1 MASASLQRK
10 RWDRWAGV
18 FALAIGMVVA
28 AYGCVEVDLNVET
41 STERPS
47 VVNSEEMSSST
58 RTTNSNLIQL
68 ELRPTSSLVEKQR
81 RRRIR
86 ERQRRLAG
94 RIADTN
100 ISSEIAEE
108 EEKQEDLPAQWF
120 HPYSRAVYATLH
132 PPDVYN
138 DNDGDDD
145 NDEKATLAEHHYH
158 DFVKYRHLSRFER
171 HFRESLGLNLHP
183 HWTGNYSDPTNN
195 FIELHDPT
203 VLLKEILGDA
213 ERTTTTTAITRTSSE
228 NRTVDPQRRPL
239 RHDRR
244 HRELLE
250 SLIGGKFDQYQGVPL
265 SQGYGTHY
273 VHLWVGSPV
282 PQRQSVIVD
291 TGSHF
296 TGFPVAR
303 ECKNCGEGH
312 HTDPHF
318 DPTRSETFRT
328 LRCPTECLE
337 TYECESTSTTDTT
350 SSGIA
355 STTLNDLYNKNNNYP
370 RCTFSQAYTEGSSW
384 TAYQARDI
392 VYCGGGADLIE
403 AVDPLDIKYS
413 LSFVFGCLKA
423 NTGLFVTQLADGIM
437 GMSAHELTLPKQL
450 YNERKIEYNMFAMCF
465 RKELGTSKKGVT
477 AGSMTLGGVSSAL
490 DTSPMVYARNIRPYG
505 WYTVYVENIFLATNG
520 GTKFLF
526 DDASKSISSILE
538 ENAIVPLLGFD
549 SSMVNRDRGVIV
561 DSGTTDTYLCSS
573 IRQEFARV
581 WKEATGMEYSNS
593 AAYLT
598 QSQLKKLPTL
608 LVQLQASGTVAGI
621 SPHSNTTATGV
632 GNKPVLG
639 QVGYL
644 DPDHRSDVL
653 LSIPA
658 TSYMEYSP
666 TFKVYTSR
674 LFFTESRGGVIGA
687 NSMQGH
693 NVLFDWQHGRIGFA
707 QSSCSYDLIAGKND
721 NHGDFGGSGGVGSFV
736 AATSSNKYPCVFLD
750 QGRLPILTQT
760 CLHSVSNNPSSMAI
774 CMATESPTN
783 VEVEGLEIWTLR
795 IEDPGSD
802 PSGCEAAILEWSD
815 SIDTHNQID
824 PSTTS
829 CTLDGLC
836 QEYRP
841 CHVPCLTAIDYH
853 RYHQER
859 SNGQNGHASANVKS
873 DASSAPLDEAV
884 TIPHAVVNRTAVVD
898 GREEDPS
905 GVANP
910 CKDWMWTACDHSCH
924 QSRISSAG
932 MVTHV
937 NGRYCVELERKSRS
951 CHVQACGRSDPC
963 IVPFLVHAIFVL
975 EGRGVESGTG
985 GSRES
990 PIEPLAYW
998 TPQVEEDFRRSLV
1011 LAAHHPDVYEFDD
1024 DGNNRGT
1031 LLFEEGDVDILVARP
1046 WYGDQDETGEES
1058 DGENETSR
1066 SNQNKDYDG
1075 GKESLGIQLILQIS
1089 ISNPKAISKQLGGRG
1104 RILLQEVG
1112 VVWSNFTRIFRRS
1125 RATSVCNP
1133 FDLYPL
1139 AKTANLVADEILTN
1153 PRFLSLL
1160 VTENRNNLDDDD
1172 DDDET
1177 HRLLRDRFKKGLKG
1191 FRSARLISS
1200 WTIGTQ
1206 IYDDSVNYLGPLA
1219 STPLFPIIKLLH
1231 EAFFF
1236 ILALWVCKLLVC
1248 LSKSI
1253 RLCRVCGIRLKKK
1266 WYPNQDDPDNN
1277 EDFEMSLLLPSP
1289 SFSTNGG
1296 GVGAS
1301 SEVELA
1307 ATYLGSKATKRT
1319 NSTTATLSDG
1329 AA

>member
-1 MASASLQRK
+1 MTRTSASLQR
-10 RWDRWAGV
+10 RRGNRRVGV

-28 AYGCVEVDLNVET
+28 AAYGCVQVDLNVKASTNAEET
-41 STERPS
+41 T
-47 VVNSEEMSSST
+47 SST
-58 RTTNSNLIQL
+58 RTTTNSNLIQL

-86 ERQRRLAG
+86 ERQRRLDDG
-94 RIADTN
+94 TTDTN
-100 ISSEIAEE
+100 ISLEIAEVE
-108 EEKQEDLPAQWF
+108 ENQEDLPAQWF

-132 PPDVYN
+132 PPDYADGS
-138 DNDGDDD
+138 DND
-145 NDEKATLAEHHYH
+145 NDEKATLAEHHYN
-158 DFVKYRHLSRFER
+158 DFVKYRHMSRFER
-171 HFRESLGLNLHP
+171 HFRESLRLNLHP
-183 HWTGNYSDPTNN
+183 HWTGNYSDPTGN
-195 FIELHDPT
+195 FIEFHDSK

-213 ERTTTTTAITRTSSE
+213 DRTTTIARTSSE
-228 NRTVDPQRRPL
+228 NRTIDAQQQRD
-239 RHDRR
+239 DRR

-250 SLIGGKFDQYQGVPL
+250 SLVGGKFDRYQGVPL

-318 DPTRSETFRT
+318 DPTLSETFRA
-328 LRCPTECLE
+328 LRCPAECLE
-337 TYECESTSTTDTT
+337 TFECESATATT
-350 SSGIA
+350 SSGID
-355 STTLNDLYNKNNNYP
+355 STTSNHLYNKNNNHP

-505 WYTVYVENIFLATNG
+505 WYTVFIENIFLATDG
-520 GTKFLF
+520 GTEFLF
-526 DDASKSISSILE
+526 DDAKKSITSILE
-538 ENAIVPLLGFD
+538 ENAIVPLFDFD
-549 SSMVNRDRGVIV
+549 SSMFNRDRGVIV
-561 DSGTTDTYLCSS
+561 DSGTTDTYLSS
-573 IRQEFARV
+573 SVRQEFARA
-581 WKEATGMEYSNS
+581 WKKATGMEYSNF
-593 AAYLT
+593 AIYLT

-608 LVQLQASGTVAGI
+608 LVQLQASGTVAEMA
-621 SPHSNTTATGV
+621 PHSNSTVTSV
-632 GNKPVLG
+632 GSKPVLG
-639 QVGYL
+639 HVGYL

-666 TFKVYTSR
+666 TLKLYTSR

-707 QSSCSYDLIAGKND
+707 HSSCSYDLIAGKND
-721 NHGDFGGSGGVGSFV
+721 NHGDFGGSGRGGSSVG
-736 AATSSNKYPCVFLD
+736 ATSSAEDPCVFLD
-750 QGRLPILTQT
+750 HGRLPILSQT
-760 CLHSVSNNPSSMAI
+760 CVQSVSNNPSSVAI

-795 IEDPGSD
+795 VENPGSD
-802 PSGCEAAILEWSD
+802 PSGCEAAILDWSD

-824 PSTTS
+824 SSTTS
-829 CTLDGLC
+829 CTPDGLC
-836 QEYRP
+836 HEYRP
-841 CHVPCLTAIDYH
+841 CHVPCLTVIDYH
-853 RYHQER
+853 QYHQEW
-859 SNGQNGHASANVKS
+859 SNGQHGHVGANAKVK
-873 DASSAPLDEAV
+873 ASSAPLDEAV
-884 TIPHAVVNRTAVVD
+884 TIPHPVVNRTTTVD
-898 GREEDPS
+898 GGEKDS
-905 GVANP
+905 P

-924 QSRISSAG
+924 QSRISSAE
-932 MVTHV
+932 MVTHA
-937 NGRYCVELERKSRS
+937 NGKYCVESGRESRS
-951 CHVQACGRSDPC
+951 CHVEACGRSDPC
-963 IVPFLVHAIFVL
+963 IVPYLVHAIFVL
-975 EGRGVESGTG
+975 EGGGVESGTG
-985 GSRES
+985 GSPSERNRES
-990 PIEPLAYW
+990 SFEPLAYW

-1011 LAAHHPDVYEFDD
+1011 SAAHHPDVYEFDS
-1024 DGNNRGT
+1024 DGNNRGA

-1046 WYGDQDETGEES
+1046 WYGDQEEAGEES

-1066 SNQNKDYDG
+1066 RNQNKDYDG

-1089 ISNPKAISKQLGGRG
+1089 ISNPKAISKQPGGRG

-1112 VVWSNFTRIFRRS
+1112 VVWSNFTKVFRRS
-1125 RATSVCNP
+1125 RASSVCNP

-1139 AKTANLVADEILTN
+1139 AKTANLVADEILAN

-1160 VTENRNNLDDDD
+1160 VTENHNNLEGDGDSDDTVRFLKD
-1172 DDDET
+1172 
-1177 HRLLRDRFKKGLKG
+1177 RDKKGLKG
-1191 FRSARLISS
+1191 FHSARLISS

-1206 IYDDSVNYLGPLA
+1206 IYDDSVNYLGMLA

-1236 ILALWVCKLLVC
+1236 ILALWLCKLLIC

-1266 WYPNQDDPDNN
+1266 WYPNQENPDTN
-1277 EDFEMSLLLPSP
+1277 EDFETSLSLLLPSP
-1289 SFSTNGG
+1289 SSSSSGG
-1296 GVGAS
+1296 AF

-1319 NSTTATLSDG
+1319 NSTTAVSSHG

>member
-1 MASASLQRK
+1 
-10 RWDRWAGV
+10 
-18 FALAIGMVVA
+18 MVVA
-28 AYGCVEVDLNVET
+28 AYGCIQVDWNVET

-47 VVNSEEMSSST
+47 VVTAEETTSST
-58 RTTNSNLIQL
+58 RTTTNSNLIQL

-86 ERQRRLAG
+86 ERRRLLLDG
-94 RIADTN
+94 GITDTN
-100 ISSEIAEE
+100 LSLEIAEE
-108 EEKQEDLPAQWF
+108 EENQEDLPAKWF

-132 PPDVYN
+132 PPD
-138 DNDGDDD
+138 GDDD
-145 NDEKATLAEHHYH
+145 DDEKTALAERHYH

-171 HFRESLGLNLHP
+171 HFRDSLGLNLHP
-183 HWTGNYSDPTNN
+183 HWTGNYSDGNYSDPTDN
-195 FIELHDPT
+195 FIELHDPN
-203 VLLKEILGDA
+203 VLLKEILGHAD
-213 ERTTTTTAITRTSSE
+213 RPTTTARPSNE
-228 NRTVDPQRRPL
+228 NRTIDPQQHSL
-239 RHDRR
+239 RHNRR

-250 SLIGGKFDQYQGVPL
+250 SLVGGKFDRYQGVPL

-273 VHLWVGSPV
+273 VHLWVGSPI

-303 ECKNCGEGH
+303 ECKNCGNH

-318 DPTRSETFRT
+318 DPTLSETFRA
-328 LRCPTECLE
+328 LRCPAECLE
-337 TYECESTSTTDTT
+337 TFECESTSSIAATSLGIDSTT
-350 SSGIA
+350 S
-355 STTLNDLYNKNNNYP
+355 NHLYNKNNNHP

-403 AVDPLDIKYS
+403 AVDPSDIKYS

-505 WYTVYVENIFLATNG
+505 WYTVFIENIFLATNG
-520 GTKFLF
+520 GTEFLF
-526 DDASKSISSILE
+526 DDASKSITSILE
-538 ENAIVPLLGFD
+538 ENAIVPLLDFD
-549 SSMVNRDRGVIV
+549 SSMVNRNRGVIV
-561 DSGTTDTYLCSS
+561 DSGTTDTYLSS
-573 IRQEFARV
+573 SVRQEFARA
-581 WKEATGMEYSNS
+581 WKKATGMEYSNS
-593 AAYLT
+593 AIYLT
-598 QSQLKKLPTL
+598 QSLLKKLPTL
-608 LVQLQASGTVAGI
+608 LVQLQASGTVAEM
-621 SPHSNTTATGV
+621 SPHFNSTVTGA
-632 GNKPVLG
+632 GSKPVLG

-658 TSYMEYSP
+658 TSYMEYNP
-666 TFKVYTSR
+666 TLKLYTSR

-687 NSMQGH
+687 NAMQGH

-707 QSSCSYDLIAGKND
+707 HSSCSYDLIAGKND
-721 NHGDFGGSGGVGSFV
+721 NHGDFGGSGRGGSSV
-736 AATSSNKYPCVFLD
+736 AATSTAEDPCVFLD
-750 QGRLPILTQT
+750 HGRLPILSQT
-760 CLHSVSNNPSSMAI
+760 CVQSVSKNPSSIAI
-774 CMATESPTN
+774 CMATDSPTN
-783 VEVEGLEIWTLR
+783 VEVEGMEIWTLR
-795 IEDPGSD
+795 VENPGSD
-802 PSGCEAAILEWSD
+802 PSGCEAAILDWSD
-815 SIDTHNQID
+815 SIDTHNQINS
-824 PSTTS
+824 STTS
-829 CTLDGLC
+829 CTPDGLC

-841 CHVPCLTAIDYH
+841 CHVPCLTVIDYH
-853 RYHQER
+853 RYHQEW
-859 SNGQNGHASANVKS
+859 SNDHYGHVTKVK
-873 DASSAPLDEAV
+873 ASSGPLDEAV
-884 TIPHAVVNRTAVVD
+884 TIPHPVVTRTDTVD
-898 GREEDPS
+898 GRKKDS
-905 GVANP
+905 P

-924 QSRISSAG
+924 QSRISSAE
-932 MVTHV
+932 MVTHA
-937 NGRYCVELERKSRS
+937 NGRYCVESGRESRS
-951 CHVQACGRSDPC
+951 CHVEACGRSDPC

-975 EGRGVESGTG
+975 EEGGAESGTD
-985 GSRES
+985 
-990 PIEPLAYW
+990 LVYW
-998 TPQVEEDFRRSLV
+998 TPQVEENFRRSLV
-1011 LAAHHPDVYEFDD
+1011 SAAHHPDVYEFDT
-1024 DGNNRGT
+1024 DGNNRGKP
-1031 LLFEEGDVDILVARP
+1031 LFEEGDVDILVARL
-1046 WYGDQDETGEES
+1046 WYGDQEESGEES
-1058 DGENETSR
+1058 HGGNESSR
-1066 SNQNKDYDG
+1066 SNKNKDDDG

-1089 ISNPKAISKQLGGRG
+1089 ISNPKAISKQPGGRG

-1112 VVWSNFTRIFRRS
+1112 VVWSNFTKVFRGS
-1125 RATSVCNP
+1125 RASSVCNP

-1139 AKTANLVADEILTN
+1139 AKTANLVADEILAN

-1160 VTENRNNLDDDD
+1160 VTENYNNLEGDGDSDD
-1172 DDDET
+1172 T
-1177 HRLLRDRFKKGLKG
+1177 VRLLQDRGKKGLKG

-1231 EAFFF
+1231 EAIFF
-1236 ILALWVCKLLVC
+1236 ILALWLCKLLIC
-1248 LSKSI
+1248 LAKSI

-1266 WYPNQDDPDNN
+1266 WYPNQDNPDTN
-1277 EDFEMSLLLPSP
+1277 EDFEMSLSLLLPSP
-1289 SFSTNGG
+1289 SSSSNS
-1296 GVGAS
+1296 GAL

-1319 NSTTATLSDG
+1319 NSSTAASSHG